1 MRETNLDDDPR
12 EVIPMRVVEEVGQG
26 DTVTTYYNIIHKD
39 GEYWWE
45 HDNIMYGKWSSIA
58 DAIDSAVESLTELEG
73 GQ

>member
-1 MRETNLDDDPR
+1 MKETNLDDDNR
-12 EVIPMRVVEEVGQG
+12 EVIPMRILEEVGQG
-26 DTVTTYYNIIHKD
+26 DTVTTYYNIIQKD

-45 HDNIMYGKWSSIA
+45 YDNVIYGKWSNIS

>member
-1 MRETNLDDDPR
+1 MSNLEDDPR
-12 EVIPMRVVEEVGQG
+12 ETIPMRIVEEVGHG

-45 HDNIMYGKWSSIA
+45 HDNIMYGKWSNIA